1 MRFVML
7 MYPGE
12 KAETGALP
20 DPTVFQAMMKYNEDL
35 QKAGVLLSLDGFHPS
50 VKGRRISSRGGRRTV
65 TTGPFLEAQDVVGGF
80 WMIEVSSLDKAV
92 EWATRAPLGPDETIE
107 VRQVYELA
115 DFPAE
120 LVPSDLAERE
130 QALGEELR
138 KKASKR

>member
-1 MRFVML
+1 MRFVMI

-20 DPTVFQAMMKYNEDL
+20 DPKVFEAMMKYNEDL
-35 QKAGVLLSLDGFHPS
+35 QRAGALLSGEGFHPS
-50 VKGRRISSRGGRRTV
+50 SKGRRISARGGKRTV
-65 TTGPFLEAQDVVGGF
+65 TTGPFLAARDVIGGF
-80 WMIEVSSLDKAV
+80 WMIEADSLDAAV

-107 VRQVYELA
+107 VRQVYELS

-130 QALGEELR
+130 RALGAELR
-138 KKASKR
+138 KKAAGR

>member
-1 MRFVML
+1 MRFAMI

-20 DPTVFQAMMKYNEDL
+20 DPKVFEAMTKYNEEL
-35 QKAGVLLSLDGFHPS
+35 QGAGVLLSLDGFHPS
-50 VKGRRISSRGGRRTV
+50 SKGRRISVRGGKRTV
-65 TTGPFLEAQDVVGGF
+65 TTGPFLAARDVIGGF
-80 WMIEVSSLDKAV
+80 WMIEADSLDAAV

-107 VRQVYELA
+107 VRQVYELS

-130 QALGEELR
+130 QALGEKLR
-138 KKASKR
+138 DKAARR